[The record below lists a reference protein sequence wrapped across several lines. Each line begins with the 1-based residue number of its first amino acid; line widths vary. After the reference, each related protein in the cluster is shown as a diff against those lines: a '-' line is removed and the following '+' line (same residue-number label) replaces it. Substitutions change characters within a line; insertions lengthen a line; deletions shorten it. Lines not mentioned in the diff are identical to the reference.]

1 MLENF
6 SYKKFFIDFGI
17 LVLLISISFLLIIY
31 SVKLSRKSWQSN
43 LKVSVEKVL
52 DEYDANNWTV
62 GKFIPLNNPF
72 SLSAAC
78 YQAQYR
84 KTGDIYKAII
94 LRIET
99 YYGPLPAVFIVSED
113 NEVEFAGYSSIHGR
127 VLTQLT
133 NKPSDKRIDF
143 WKEKVIE
150 ILKEE

>member
-62 GKFIPLNNPF
+62 GKFIPINNKDTKNNKKYETIF
-72 SLSAAC
+72 SLDDKLGILS
-78 YQAQYR
+78 QTVLQFII
-84 KTGDIYKAII
+84 KTIAII
-94 LRIET
+94 
-99 YYGPLPAVFIVSED
+99 YA
-113 NEVEFAGYSSIHGR
+113 
-127 VLTQLT
+127 Q
-133 NKPSDKRIDF
+133 
-143 WKEKVIE
+143 
-150 ILKEE
+150 

>member
-62 GKFIPLNNPF
+62 GKFIPINNPF

-78 YQAQYR
+78 YEAQYR
-84 KTGDIYKAII
+84 KTGDIYKVII